1 MIIIIIIII
10 ITFFASLSL
19 QPGSV
24 DEPMNGERFGL
35 DSPDEYEHKQVA
47 GPGSSLDLGS
57 GISDP
62 TS

>member
-1 MIIIIIIII
+1 M
-10 ITFFASLSL
+10 SL

-62 TS
+62 TSEVFESLPG